1 MRMYVGEKSVSLGFT
16 ITPPKVNLWGQTL
29 MLGKKVWLTVSTLGQ
44 FNCVPSRLWSELC
57 AEESSSAHSAVFYIQ
72 LMQSGKYC
80 SPGNCQAQTM
90 RHDLALKRTS
100 PTAECSSSL
109 HEPSC
114 SWANLKTTWS
124 LEVFTYG
131 LYRNLVTTT
140 IVSIAFRWTY
150 CDGSVLTQHQEI
162 PEHVSV
168 FHKCPLK
175 QSACL
180 GAFIHLW
187 PWK

>member
-1 MRMYVGEKSVSLGFT
+1 
-16 ITPPKVNLWGQTL
+16 

-44 FNCVPSRLWSELC
+44 FKCVPSRLRSELC
-57 AEESSSAHSAVFYIQ
+57 AEESSSAHSTVFYIQ

-90 RHDLALKRTS
+90 RHDLAPKRTS
-100 PTAECSSSL
+100 PAAEVHVVMKSTSSL

-114 SWANLKTTWS
+114 SWSNMKTTWI
-124 LEVFTYG
+124 LEIFTYG
-131 LYRNLVTTT
+131 LCRNLVTTT
-140 IVSIAFRWTY
+140 IVSMAFRWTY
-150 CDGSVLTQHQEI
+150 CNGSVLTQYQEI
-162 PEHVSV
+162 PEYLSV

-180 GAFIHLW
+180 GAFIHPW